1 MTNLRQ
7 QWLHGFLEMCLLS
20 LLVDGPDY
28 GLGLSERLSA
38 SGLGDVPG
46 GTLYPSLLR
55 LEKQGL
61 VSISWRDS
69 TTGPRRKYY
78 ELTEQGRRAVRELAA
93 SWAQFRAAVDGLTVG
108 VRHD

>member
-28 GLGLSERLSA
+28 GLGLSERLAA

-61 VSISWRDS
+61 VSVSWQHS

-78 ELTEQGRRAVRELAA
+78 ELTEQGRRAVRELAD
-93 SWAQFRAAVDGLTVG
+93 SWAHFRSSVDTLTMG
-108 VRHD
+108 VRND